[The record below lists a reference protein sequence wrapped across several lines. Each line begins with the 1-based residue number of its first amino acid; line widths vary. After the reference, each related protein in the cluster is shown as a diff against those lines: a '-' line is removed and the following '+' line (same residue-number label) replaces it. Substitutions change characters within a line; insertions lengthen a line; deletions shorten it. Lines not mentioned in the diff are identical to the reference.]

1 MTLPP
6 SIGLVGE
13 PRSLEAIRSTARR
26 DPREAVKAA
35 ARQFETLFMQE
46 LMKSM
51 RATTM
56 DSGLNEGGSGGEL
69 ATGMLDQQYASQL
82 SGMKGGLAEAIAR
95 QLERQ
100 MGLAPGPIPAPHG
113 ANPVP
118 APLGQPEDKPA
129 RIPEKGA
136 AAFVQQHRA
145 AAAQAEA
152 ATGIPAA
159 FMVAQAAHES
169 GWGRREIL
177 HADGSPSHNLFGI
190 KAGASWRGPVAEVTT
205 TEFVDGQARK
215 VTARFRAYASHAE
228 SFADYAR
235 LMTQSP
241 RYQGVLG
248 ADTAGEFANGLQ
260 RAGYATDPAYAD
272 KLTRVINTTLR
283 LQRSLG

>member
-1 MTLPP
+1 MTAPMH
-6 SIGLVGE
+6 GLNSDL
-13 PRSLEAIRSTARR
+13 RSLEAIRAKAGQ
-26 DPREAVKAA
+26 DPKAAVREAAK
-35 ARQFETLFMQE
+35 QFETLFMQE

-56 DSGLNEGGSGGEL
+56 DSGMNDGGSGGEL
-69 ATGMLDQQYASQL
+69 ATGMLDQQYAGQL

-100 MGLAPGPIPAPHG
+100 MGLAPGPIPSPQG

-118 APLGQPEDKPA
+118 APLGQPADQPA
-129 RIPEKGA
+129 RIPERGA
-136 AAFVQQHRA
+136 AAFVQQHQA
-145 AAAQAEA
+145 AAARAEE

-190 KAGASWRGPVAEVTT
+190 KAGANWRGPVAEVTT

-215 VTARFRAYASHAE
+215 VTAKFRAYASHAE

-235 LMTQSP
+235 LMSQSP

-248 ADTAGEFANGLQ
+248 AETAGEFATGLQ